1 MNHELPLELVS
12 LCVLLLLLL
21 RAGSGVTRRAGAAG
35 AGAGRGAAAGAGREI
50 DGADRAGLGL
60 ERPPELLAPL
70 AHAAVDPKL
79 TSANARAVAFNA
91 LFIFIFILFRRAV
104 DLLQV
109 I

>member
-12 LCVLLLLLL
+12 LCVLLLLL

-91 LFIFIFILFRRAV
+91 LFIFHSFVFGASTS
-104 DLLQV
+104 
-109 I
+109 